1 MKRWRPPGG
10 HTISFL
16 NNGMQDRWRKLMWYS
31 RKWSRGMVL
40 VPGSFSACPGQYTLF
55 IFPDNEHATVDEGL
69 PNCLQHAVFM
79 PPHARVQRLKDEI
92 ANAIERP
99 LLPRQDP
106 PFNRLRRCINC
117 ACRSVSDAQTKV
129 IYAFSIGLSPHEVAA
144 ALNISPKTIH
154 SHKKNIM
161 SKFNLNSR
169 QQFNNLV
176 QLLAKR
182 WYNSSFYS
190 VKQLSSGT
198 ENIPSLAPF
207 LNIGK
212 ATP

>member
-1 MKRWRPPGG
+1 LIRCVCGKKIGPDPRNFNQRVSLGRNDLLIR
-10 HTISFL
+10 T
-16 NNGMQDRWRKLMWYS
+16 
-31 RKWSRGMVL
+31 
-40 VPGSFSACPGQYTLF
+40 
-55 IFPDNEHATVDEGL
+55 FP
-69 PNCLQHAVFM
+69 
-79 PPHARVQRLKDEI
+79 
-92 ANAIERP
+92 NAIERP

-182 WYNSSFYS
+182 
-190 VKQLSSGT
+190 
-198 ENIPSLAPF
+198 
-207 LNIGK
+207 
-212 ATP
+212 

>member
-1 MKRWRPPGG
+1 MPRNNIR
-10 HTISFL
+10 FL
-16 NNGMQDRWRKLMWYS
+16 FS
-31 RKWSRGMVL
+31 RTMN
-40 VPGSFSACPGQYTLF
+40 TL
-55 IFPDNEHATVDEGL
+55 PVDEGL

-144 ALNISPKTIH
+144 ALNISPK
-154 SHKKNIM
+154 ND
-161 SKFNLNSR
+161 
-169 QQFNNLV
+169 
-176 QLLAKR
+176 
-182 WYNSSFYS
+182 SF
-190 VKQLSSGT
+190 T
-198 ENIPSLAPF
+198 
-207 LNIGK
+207 
-212 ATP
+212 